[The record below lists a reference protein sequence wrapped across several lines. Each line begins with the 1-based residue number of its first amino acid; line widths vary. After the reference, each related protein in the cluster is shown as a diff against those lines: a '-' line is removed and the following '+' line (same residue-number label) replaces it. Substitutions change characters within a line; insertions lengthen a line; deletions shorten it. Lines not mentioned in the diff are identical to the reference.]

1 MFRHSIYK
9 NSAVYLSDSRVTLF
23 HKIWTFGSLSI
34 VYAND
39 RSKAAVL
46 VLFIL
51 SVWLCGFYYK
61 SCLALSS
68 HVFFSPFS
76 ILIALLGVERES
88 WSQCFSCIGL
98 FILQALTFVLLF
110 LLVSGDGWLVT
121 VANPGLFYY
130 SFGNCK
136 LDDLLFSILSFIRL

>member
-23 HKIWTFGSLSI
+23 RKIWTFGSLSI

-61 SCLALSS
+61 SCLALCS
-68 HVFFSPFS
+68 HIFSV
-76 ILIALLGVERES
+76 LLALWSPRLGKRES
-88 WSQCFSCIGL
+88 WSMCFSCICL
-98 FILQALTFVLLF
+98 FILQALIFVLLF